1 MANLDLAGIITRV
14 CTDLKTKFSKVTF
27 SKYSSGFNITVD
39 GTSHSVGIPA
49 PSPIKPSM
57 DGAAFAGSVTEYARA
72 DHVHPT
78 DTSRQATLVSG
89 TNIKTVN
96 STSLLGSG
104 NVEVQQTLVSGT
116 NIKTINGNSLLG
128 SGNLV
133 ISGGGG
139 SSQWTDISSL
149 EWTFSE
155 EDVASIHAETN
166 GSLVCLSAAV
176 SAVDLNESSFGI
188 YPPSGYEPSYIST
201 TQFTSD
207 NHPDVFVGNVVAL
220 TSGEIYMF
228 LTEPDL
234 FSIEE
239 LQNFTIIYPI
249 A

>member
-1 MANLDLAGIITRV
+1 
-14 CTDLKTKFSKVTF
+14 
-27 SKYSSGFNITVD
+27 
-39 GTSHSVGIPA
+39 
-49 PSPIKPSM
+49 M

-72 DHVHPT
+72 DHIHPT
-78 DTSRQATLVSG
+78 DTSRQA
-89 TNIKTVN
+89 
-96 STSLLGSG
+96 
-104 NVEVQQTLVSGT
+104 TLVSGT

-155 EDVASIHAETN
+155 EDAASIHAETN

-176 SAVDLNESSFGI
+176 SGVDLNAGSFVI

-207 NHPDVFVGNVVAL
+207 SHHDFFVGNVVAL
-220 TSGEIYMF
+220 TSGEIDMST
-228 LTEPDL
+228 TEPEL
-234 FSIEE
+234 FDIGEIQS
-239 LQNFTIIYPI
+239 FTIIYPI